1 MRKRGISTR
10 DMNRLSAY
18 LDDALSD
25 KERTRF
31 DMHLAQSKE
40 MQLALANHKRLK
52 AALRALPVKKAPRDF
67 MLTEE
72 MVRLRK
78 PRASLFPAFRLASA
92 VVAFLLIAVF
102 AGEYLLKGGLFG
114 GTPESQPKEMPV
126 AMESDSA
133 GGAPEI
139 IFWGSNEALKGM
151 GGGGVEGGVGGA
163 STAPE
168 TSMLVPPVEEPA
180 ITDLQPEI
188 TQDTLT
194 MEAAGEALEPAILGL
209 RLEEGGQVISS
220 SSDEMVKESSRFALP
235 FIRWLEIG
243 LGALALGL
251 GITSYILYS
260 KKRAW

>member
-25 KERTRF
+25 KERARF

-40 MQLALANHKRLK
+40 MQLALANQKRLK

-78 PRASLFPAFRLASA
+78 PRTSLFPAFRLASA
-92 VVAFLLIAVF
+92 VAAVLLIAVF
-102 AGEYLLKGGLFG
+102 AGEFLLRGMFSGNTL
-114 GTPESQPKEMPV
+114 TAAPKEMAV
-126 AMESDSA
+126 ASESDSIE
-133 GGAPEI
+133 GEPMI
-139 IFWGSNEALKGM
+139 IFWGSNEALGM
-151 GGGGVEGGVGGA
+151 GGGAEGGMGGA
-163 STAPE
+163 SIAPE

-180 ITDLQPEI
+180 IREQEPET
-188 TQDTLT
+188 TQDDLV
-194 MEAAGEALEPAILGL
+194 MKAAGEALEPTILGL

-220 SSDEMVKESSRFALP
+220 SSDETMKEPSRFALP
-235 FIRWLEIG
+235 LIRWLEIG

-251 GITSYILYS
+251 GITTFILYS